1 MDFDPNSAAAPGSGI
16 YGLPHKEKDAAVVF
30 LPVPWEAT
38 VSYHSGTAKGPK
50 AILEASAQLDL
61 YDPDVES
68 PYRAGMFMLKE
79 SAEVARMAK
88 KARRLA
94 QAAVK
99 AGGGEASPRAAK
111 EVDALG
117 ARLNDWVRE
126 ESGRLLDAGKIVG
139 LVGGDHSTPY
149 GAIVAAAERHPGM
162 GVLHFDAHLDMRDA
176 YQGFRWSHASILRN
190 VIDGAPGLGRV
201 VQVGIR
207 DYCGEELEYVRA
219 RGEQVRVHFDAEL
232 ARARFAGKPWAKTA
246 EEIVAALPEEVWVTF
261 DIDGLDPRF
270 CPGTGTPVPG
280 GLDYL
285 EAVFLLGALAR
296 SGRRI
301 VGFDLNE
308 VAPGP
313 QGEWD
318 ANVAMR
324 LLYKL
329 SAFAL
334 ATQGRASF
342 R

>member
-162 GVLHFDAHLDMRDA
+162 GVLHFDAH
-176 YQGFRWSHASILRN
+176 
-190 VIDGAPGLGRV
+190 
-201 VQVGIR
+201 
-207 DYCGEELEYVRA
+207 
-219 RGEQVRVHFDAEL
+219 
-232 ARARFAGKPWAKTA
+232 
-246 EEIVAALPEEVWVTF
+246 
-261 DIDGLDPRF
+261 
-270 CPGTGTPVPG
+270 
-280 GLDYL
+280 
-285 EAVFLLGALAR
+285 
-296 SGRRI
+296 
-301 VGFDLNE
+301 
-308 VAPGP
+308 
-313 QGEWD
+313 
-318 ANVAMR
+318 
-324 LLYKL
+324 
-329 SAFAL
+329 
-334 ATQGRASF
+334 
-342 R
+342 